1 MKIDLSQYRNLDEK
15 NMGSWPFLA
24 RSGVVIAACIGVLA
38 LGYYLD
44 IRDVESRLQKVVS
57 QESDLKTKF
66 ESGQKRAVNLVAYQQ
81 QMREMEESFGTML
94 RQLPSR
100 TEVAD
105 LLIDITQTGLASGLE
120 FELFEPKGEIP
131 KDFYAELPI
140 SLKIMGNYH
149 SFGEFVSGV
158 AALPRIVT
166 LHEISLEGG
175 NKGGGEKMTFNAV
188 AKTYRY
194 LDEDEI
200 AANRKRK

>member
-1 MKIDLSQYRNLDEK
+1 MNIDFSQYQNLDPE
-15 NMGSWPFLA
+15 NMGSWPVLA
-24 RSGVVIAACIGVLA
+24 RAGVVLALCIGVLA

-44 IRDVESRLQKVVS
+44 IGDVEKRLQKVVV

-66 ESGQKRAVNLVAYQQ
+66 ESGQKRAVNLAAYQQ
-81 QMREMEESFGTML
+81 QMREMEESFGSML

-105 LLIDITQTGLASGLE
+105 LLIDVTQTGLASGLE

-131 KDFYAELPI
+131 KEFYAELPI
-140 SLKIMGNYH
+140 SLKINGNYH
-149 SFGEFVSGV
+149 EFGEFVSGV

-166 LHEISLEGG
+166 LHEINLV
-175 NKGGGEKMTFNAV
+175 KGKDSSEKIAFSAV

-200 AANRKRK
+200 AANKKRK

>member
-1 MKIDLSQYRNLDEK
+1 MKFDITQYQNLDPE
-15 NMGSWPFLA
+15 NMGGWPLPA
-24 RSGVVIAACIGVLA
+24 RIGVILA
-38 LGYYLD
+38 ISIAVLVAGYYFD
-44 IRDVESRLQKVVS
+44 ISDVEKRLQKVTS
-57 QESDLKTKF
+57 LESDLKTKF
-66 ESGQKRAVNLVAYQQ
+66 ESGQRRAVNLVAYQQ

-140 SLKIMGNYH
+140 MLKIMGDYH
-149 SFGEFVSGV
+149 KFGEFVSGV

-166 LHEISLEGG
+166 LHEISLT
-175 NKGGGEKMTFNAV
+175 KGKGDGAKMTFNAV